1 MSEYIIWESDK
12 TEPII
17 EYREEFNVTDIA
29 RKYAERVARVIDE
42 QTLANVE
49 NQLAEFG
56 YVKVVRCR
64 DCKFFNMPNWDN
76 TLAMLYGEP
85 PMTCDLLSH
94 NEWRMDGDRRV
105 AETTFLE
112 VQPNGFCAWAV
123 RRDG

>member
-64 DCKFFNMPNWDN
+64 DCMYYQHNSFHR
-76 TLAMLYGEP
+76 
-85 PMTCDLLSH
+85 CDLYSISH
-94 NEWRMDGDRRV
+94 
-105 AETTFLE
+105 E
-112 VQPNGFCAWAV
+112 VEPDGFCAWASRKEV
-123 RRDG
+123 DA